1 MSMFTGIIVIVVA
14 VILNI
19 TWVLISKR
27 LDATPSVPNYKPD
40 NGVNAISLKA
50 VPEILAKYGIKAE
63 SSLLNSFPL
72 SPCVKSFFDDHER
85 LEIDYIID
93 LNRSY
98 LSVPYV
104 ENDDFLR
111 IGLMSCEDDLL
122 VRKSA
127 DDMNIYIVGSEDGN
141 PKDPELFATSFENL
155 LAIAC
160 HDKNR
165 LDAECL

>member
-27 LDATPSVPNYKPD
+27 LDATPSVPNYKLD
-40 NGVNAISLKA
+40 SGVNSISLKA

-63 SSLLNSFPL
+63 SSLLNNFPL
-72 SPCVKSFFDDHER
+72 PPCVKSFFDAHER

-98 LSVPYV
+98 LSVP
-104 ENDDFLR
+104 
-111 IGLMSCEDDLL
+111 
-122 VRKSA
+122 
-127 DDMNIYIVGSEDGN
+127 
-141 PKDPELFATSFENL
+141 
-155 LAIAC
+155 
-160 HDKNR
+160 
-165 LDAECL
+165 